1 MVILISASKKKL
13 SIGCPKF
20 LATEAKLGSII
31 CIYRGCEG
39 DDDDD
44 DDDDDASKVAPA
56 A

>member
-1 MVILISASKKKL
+1 MVVLMSASKKKV
-13 SIGCPKF
+13 STGCPMF
-20 LATEAKLGSII
+20 LAAEAKLGSSI

-44 DDDDDASKVAPA
+44 DDDASKVAPA